1 MKQNIESCEK
11 CPNTEFF
18 PGLFFPVFSP
28 NAGKYAPEK
37 ARYLETFHAV
47 LLTVFNK
54 YFKPEPYLMDS
65 ISSSIYLFIYLFFLN
80 VRFTYLEV
88 LAFIKLALIEALSNG
103 LFSNLVL
110 MSINGLN
117 IFLQDFVS
125 LVQRRSWIFTFCSI
139 FT

>member
-1 MKQNIESCEK
+1 MKQNIGSCEK
-11 CPNTEFF
+11 RPNTEFS

-65 ISSSIYLFIYLFFLN
+65 ISSSIYLFIYFFFFECPFYISRSISFYKISFNRSFIEWIVFQSSFNVYKWFEYFPTRLCFSSSTKILN
-80 VRFTYLEV
+80 FY
-88 LAFIKLALIEALSNG
+88 
-103 LFSNLVL
+103 
-110 MSINGLN
+110 
-117 IFLQDFVS
+117 FL
-125 LVQRRSWIFTFCSI
+125 
-139 FT
+139 